1 MIHDDDPTSLLVSY
15 CSYQVSHYHDCHW
28 LMFFQGI
35 SSDVVYTSIVFF
47 FLFPFW
53 KHFLVK
59 VNVTLVIL
67 VVLMHFNL
75 NLFWMLLLYVLSF
88 LFCFIFVL

>member
-47 FLFPFW
+47 FPFSILETFSCESEC
-53 KHFLVK
+53 HFGNFSGFDAL
-59 VNVTLVIL
+59 
-67 VVLMHFNL
+67 
-75 NLFWMLLLYVLSF
+75 
-88 LFCFIFVL
+88 